1 MSTVDLTVASNSTS
15 TTSDVTEPSTDPFD
29 SIDLL
34 DVKEYL
40 ETHYGEEEEQRR
52 KRRLKRKLT
61 EFIEAQD
68 VPYNDVTTE
77 EYPVKNADKRDGWDL
92 CIERLEEIEL
102 ESLQLSNIVEDKE
115 DNQWACHRCYQED
128 DLFVSLGIK
137 YALTNN
143 LPVGW
148 TPSLLIEVILEA
160 CVYSAFS
167 NRGNISIFARDA
179 WLLQKKVKPESE
191 FFASTEFYFCHAVYN
206 LKYVPRIGR
215 NGPYGRKPEEVS
227 IAHRHRPWN
236 EYFRTELSTF
246 IVHNRNKRRNRER
259 LTTVLGSSVVVE
271 A

>member
-1 MSTVDLTVASNSTS
+1 MPTVDLTESSTTTS
-15 TTSDVTEPSTDPFD
+15 TTGDITEPSTDPFN
-29 SIDLL
+29 SIDLV

-40 ETHYGEEEEQRR
+40 EAHYGEEEEKRR

-68 VPYNDVTTE
+68 VPYDDVTTE
-77 EYPVKNADKRDGWDL
+77 DYPVKNEEKRDGWDL
-92 CIERLEEIEL
+92 SIEKLEEIEL
-102 ESLQLSNIVEDKE
+102 ESLQLTNIIEDKE

-137 YALTNN
+137 YALTNQ

-160 CVYSAFS
+160 CVYTAFS
-167 NRGNISIFARDA
+167 NRGNLSIFARDA

-191 FFASTEFYFCHAVYN
+191 FFASTEFYFRHAVYN
-206 LKYVPRIGR
+206 LKYVPRIAR
-215 NGPYGRKPEEVS
+215 NGPYGRKEEEVS

-236 EYFRTELSTF
+236 EYFRTELSTA
-246 IVHNRNKRRNRER
+246 IVRGRNERRKRER
-259 LTTVLGSSVVVE
+259 LSTVLGSSVVVE
-271 A
+271 V

>member
-115 DNQWACHRCYQED
+115 DNQWACHRCYQEY

>member
-1 MSTVDLTVASNSTS
+1 MLTVDLTVASNSTS

-68 VPYNDVTTE
+68 VPYDDVTTE

-92 CIERLEEIEL
+92 CIEKLEEIEL

-128 DLFVSLGIK
+128 DLFVLLGIK

-191 FFASTEFYFCHAVYN
+191 FFASTEFYFRHAVYN
-206 LKYVPRIGR
+206 LKYVPCIGR
-215 NGPYGRKPEEVS
+215 NGPYGRKQEEVS
-227 IAHRHRPWN
+227 IAHCHRPWN